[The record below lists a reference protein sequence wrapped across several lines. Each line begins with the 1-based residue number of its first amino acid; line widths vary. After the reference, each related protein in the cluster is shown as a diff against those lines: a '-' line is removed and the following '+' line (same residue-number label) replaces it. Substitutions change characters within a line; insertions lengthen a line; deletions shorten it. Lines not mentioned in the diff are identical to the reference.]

1 MKHQQKIA
9 KEAIISFLG
18 MSLGSCFRYVFVL
31 IIARWVGPTYL
42 GIYSLANAIMR
53 FAEVVGKAGLDNG
66 VIKYVSEKFGK
77 NMLIEGK
84 NIIFSAIKMGFL
96 LSVFSAIILIVLSD
110 WLAND
115 VFSGGYLLKRV
126 LIFNAFALPFSVIMI
141 IIASATQSFKLLK
154 YKSFVINIFVPIISL
169 LIIIMG

>member
-77 NMLIEGK
+77 NMLIK
-84 NIIFSAIKMGFL
+84 T
-96 LSVFSAIILIVLSD
+96 LSFQ
-110 WLAND
+110 
-115 VFSGGYLLKRV
+115 LLKWV
-126 LIFNAFALPFSVIMI
+126 SSYQYFL
-141 IIASATQSFKLLK
+141 QSF
-154 YKSFVINIFVPIISL
+154 
-169 LIIIMG
+169 